1 MPKKKTSKKTT
12 KKSAKKSAP
21 AEGLR
26 VPRNQVGATVQAMIS
41 FEGATNVSAVE
52 FDAQTFTV
60 TRLA

>member
-12 KKSAKKSAP
+12 KKSAKKATP
-21 AEGLR
+21 AKGVQ

-41 FEGATNVSAVE
+41 FEGATDVRAVE
-52 FDAQTFTV
+52 FDAQMITV